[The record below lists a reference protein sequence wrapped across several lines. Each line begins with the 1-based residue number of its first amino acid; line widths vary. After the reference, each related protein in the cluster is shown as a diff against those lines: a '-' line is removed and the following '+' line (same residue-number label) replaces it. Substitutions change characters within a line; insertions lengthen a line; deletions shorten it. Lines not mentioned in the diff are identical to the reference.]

1 MKYKGKQINMHQ
13 WKALL
18 YKDLCDLRWNGQV
31 LVLLITGII
40 LISLFAM
47 FPNRGIPIS
56 FLLAFIFGMVT
67 MVMQG
72 NLIVEER
79 EQRTILRLKQV
90 GFSWKE
96 IILSK
101 MLVTFMTTAFTLSIF
116 FIFYGGGFFFSFKIF
131 ILALP
136 LVVIMLVSGTLLGM
150 KTKNTIEI
158 SLFGMPI
165 ILLYFFV
172 EGLLMNSNQGN
183 MPWLAI
189 FPNYHLHYGIIQL
202 ESNEPFLSYL
212 AVPFIWMAAVI
223 IIFASWYKK
232 RNFN

>member
-90 GFSWKE
+90 GFSWKRSE
-96 IILSK
+96 ERRVGK
-101 MLVTFMTTAFTLSIF
+101 E
-116 FIFYGGGFFFSFKIF
+116 
-131 ILALP
+131 
-136 LVVIMLVSGTLLGM
+136 LGS
-150 KTKNTIEI
+150 E
-158 SLFGMPI
+158 
-165 ILLYFFV
+165 
-172 EGLLMNSNQGN
+172 
-183 MPWLAI
+183 
-189 FPNYHLHYGIIQL
+189 
-202 ESNEPFLSYL
+202 
-212 AVPFIWMAAVI
+212 
-223 IIFASWYKK
+223 
-232 RNFN
+232 R